1 MIFCVIA
8 LYTLFAVMIVV
19 GRSMALEN
27 VIAFCNPSFLV
38 THSAARE
45 SFTKYVTNSH
55 PFFQFSVYLLLSKCL
70 LKMASIDIVQVF

>member
-1 MIFCVIA
+1 
-8 LYTLFAVMIVV
+8 MIVV

-45 SFTKYVTNSH
+45 SFTKYVNNSH
-55 PFFQFSVYLLLSKCL
+55 PSFNFFDLFAAF
-70 LKMASIDIVQVF
+70 KMFVENDKHR

>member
-1 MIFCVIA
+1 
-8 LYTLFAVMIVV
+8 MIVV

-55 PFFQFSVYLLLSKCL
+55 PSFNFQFIVIEVALFQMECISYTEYTVWSKY
-70 LKMASIDIVQVF
+70 IE

>member
-1 MIFCVIA
+1 MA
-8 LYTLFAVMIVV
+8 LYTLFAVMIAV

-45 SFTKYVTNSH
+45 SFTNYVSI
-55 PFFQFSVYLLLSKCL
+55 FEFSVYLLLSKCL
-70 LKMASIDIVQVF
+70 LRMTSIAKVQVF